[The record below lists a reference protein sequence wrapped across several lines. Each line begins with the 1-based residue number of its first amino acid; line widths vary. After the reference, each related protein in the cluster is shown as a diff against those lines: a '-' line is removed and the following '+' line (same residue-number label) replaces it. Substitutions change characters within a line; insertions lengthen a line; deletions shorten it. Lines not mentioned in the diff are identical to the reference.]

1 MAAGSRRRGSRRA
14 FARRGARVPMY
25 ARIAIPLL
33 LVLLIGRLV
42 WRTGSHGSSH
52 ATAGGLGPTLGPS
65 TEAWQRDVDESLA
78 NSLREA
84 ESGNIT
90 AATVSVDRAE
100 SLITAARLQSFDAK
114 PEFFLD
120 TNAMLDR
127 VIEQHAQEAT
137 LFDHVTQARISLAEL
152 RSSLPPTGTDSVQ
165 SQPGAT
171 AQQSRDL
178 AQNLDSYG
186 AVRIGAPRQIAAKEI
201 LNGRSLG
208 ATYLDATLMPDTSE
222 VLMPPTTRSFADGIR
237 VEDITMEGASQ
248 TLDGIHWRNVTFIGT
263 RLRYESGDLDLQ
275 NVRFVRCRFGFPS
288 DDRGARLA
296 AAIALGESSI
306 RFSSLELTRSP

>member
-1 MAAGSRRRGSRRA
+1 
-14 FARRGARVPMY
+14 MY

-42 WRTGSHGSSH
+42 WRTGSHDSSH

-100 SLITAARLQSFDAK
+100 SLITAARLQSFEAK

-152 RSSLPPTGTDSVQ
+152 RSSLPPTGTASVP

-178 AQNLDSYG
+178 APNLDSYG
-186 AVRIGAPRQIAAKEI
+186 AIRIGAPRQIAANEI

-237 VEDITMEGASQ
+237 VEDITIEGASQ

-275 NVRFVRCRFGFPS
+275 NARFVRCRFGFPS

-306 RFSSLELTRSP
+306 SFSSLELMRSP

>member
-1 MAAGSRRRGSRRA
+1 
-14 FARRGARVPMY
+14 MY
-25 ARIAIPLL
+25 ARITIPLL

-42 WRTGSHGSSH
+42 WRTGSHDSSH

-65 TEAWQRDVDESLA
+65 TEAWQRDVDESLT

-186 AVRIGAPRQIAAKEI
+186 AVHIGAPRQVAAKEI

-222 VLMPPTTRSFADGIR
+222 VLMPPTRSFADGIR

-275 NVRFVRCRFGFPS
+275 DVRFVRCRFGFPS

-306 RFSSLELTRSP
+306 HFSSLELTRNP